1 MRYIA
6 KLFFNFSLL
15 VLILFFLI
23 IVYSEN
29 TSTLNKPISDKI
41 INGLTDNYDVNAK
54 IESIKI
60 VWKGFRPSIFVKNIQ
75 LNDKE
80 NKTLLRTPISE
91 IKINLFKS
99 LYKRIYLLMKL

>member
-1 MRYIA
+1 MRYIV

-41 INGLTDNYDVNAK
+41 INGLTDNYDVNTK

-60 VWKGFRPSIFVKNIQ
+60 EWKGFHPSIFVK
-75 LNDKE
+75 KH
-80 NKTLLRTPISE
+80 TT
-91 IKINLFKS
+91 
-99 LYKRIYLLMKL
+99 